1 MRAWPFGRIAIQSTT
16 LAEMGGSLVAVEL
29 ASYSSYVSRP
39 RAKWQSGHAA
49 ACKAVYAGSIPTL
62 ASNTS
67 VWRRTGLSCHAPFN
81 LAIVASVDTRLLQM
95 IYRLG
100 QCLRAHE
107 A

>member
-16 LAEMGGSLVAVEL
+16 LAEMGGNLAAVEL

-62 ASNTS
+62 ASNTAVS
-67 VWRRTGLSCHAPFN
+67 RRTGLSLPGTF
-81 LAIVASVDTRLLQM
+81 
-95 IYRLG
+95 
-100 QCLRAHE
+100 
-107 A
+107 